1 MKRIAVILVDWNGVE
16 VTRCCLRSLQ
26 QAQLPAGFEWKVY
39 LVDNGSTIPLATTM
53 DPAELVVN
61 RVSVTM
67 IRSEHNR
74 GFTGGNNLGIE
85 QALVDDPD
93 YLFFLNND
101 TEVSPDFLGPL
112 LDCLTSN
119 SAIMAVQPQI
129 CFYPERE
136 RIWNAGNL
144 FFPLIGHTQ
153 VQGYGKLYKE
163 TGSTPKEQR
172 WLTGCA
178 ILAKASLFKAPLHLR
193 FNDRFFALYE
203 DVDLS
208 FRIRKWGGKLK
219 YVPHSR
225 IFHRAGY
232 SSNTRQKGKE
242 GFTHPFMVFLNSRNR
257 IFLARLHTPW
267 FFLPTTFLFLM
278 GYFLLLIPYFLLR
291 GRTKKAFLVI
301 KAIKEGIF
309 NSPV

>member
-1 MKRIAVILVDWNGVE
+1 MKRIAVILVDWNGLE

-26 QAQLPAGFEWKVY
+26 QVQLPAGFEWKIY
-39 LVDNGSTIPLATTM
+39 LVDNGSIIPLATTM

-61 RVSVTM
+61 GDSVTM
-67 IRSEHNR
+67 IRSEQNR

-112 LDCLTSN
+112 LDCLTSD
-119 SAIMAVQPQI
+119 SAIKAVQPQI
-129 CFYPERE
+129 CFYPHRE

-144 FFPLIGHTQ
+144 FFSLIGHTQ
-153 VQGYGKLYKE
+153 VQGYGKLHKE
-163 TGSTPKEQR
+163 TGSNPKEQR

-178 ILAKASLFKAPLHLR
+178 ILAKASLFKAPFHLR

-208 FRIRKWGGKLK
+208 FRIKKLGGKLK

-232 SSNTRQKGKE
+232 SSNTRQKGLE
-242 GFTHPFMVFLNSRNR
+242 GFTYPFMIFLNSRNR
-257 IFLARLHTPW
+257 IWIARMYTPW
-267 FFLPTTFLFLM
+267 YFMPTTFLFLTI
-278 GYFLLLIPYFLLR
+278 YFLLLLPYFLVR
-291 GRTKKAFLVI
+291 GRIKKAFFVI
-301 KAIKEGIF
+301 KGIKEGIF